1 MQVNVNKFLK
11 LMQWVGVPLGIF
23 FAFLWGNSP
32 VEQFNIFVVFVVI
45 SIAGLTG
52 IESLFFGKTASKLSG
67 YAENRVY
74 QRQSGIN
81 NLALAITAIFAYL
94 VGWGLYAEAALVTVL
109 LIFLSFSSVNQ
120 VYTGIKEHNKSSRG
134 FMRPVLIIILFVVV
148 LCFMLRVF

>member
-1 MQVNVNKFLK
+1 MQVNVNKFLE
-11 LMQWVGVPLGIF
+11 LMRWAGVPLGIF

-32 VEQFNIFVVFVVI
+32 VEQFNIFAVFVVV

-52 IESLFFGKTASKLSG
+52 IESLFFAKTASKLSG
-67 YAENRVY
+67 YAENRAY

-94 VGWGLYAEAALVTVL
+94 VGWGLYAEAALVTAL
-109 LIFLSFSSVNQ
+109 LIFLSLSSVNH
-120 VYTGIKEHNKSSRG
+120 VYAGIEEHNKSSRG
-134 FMRPVLIIILFVVV
+134 FMRPVLIIILLVLV